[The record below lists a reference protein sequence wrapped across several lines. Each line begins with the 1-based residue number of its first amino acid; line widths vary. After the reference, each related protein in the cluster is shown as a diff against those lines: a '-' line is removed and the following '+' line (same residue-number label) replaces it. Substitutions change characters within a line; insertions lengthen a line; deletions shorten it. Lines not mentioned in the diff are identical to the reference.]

1 MRSDEVEAT
10 KWCAISPTASSGGVG
25 SAAQIAP
32 RHVAAGI
39 EVVQPPAGAP
49 GWVQPAPD
57 MTIDPQPVL
66 PPSLGTM
73 ARRRPSS
80 RKAEPTRRGMIGA

>member
-1 MRSDEVEAT
+1 MRSDGVNAIG
-10 KWCAISPTASSGGVG
+10 WCSIPAAASSCGVG
-25 SAAQIAP
+25 STAEMTP
-32 RHVAAGI
+32 RQVAAGI

-80 RKAEPTRRGMIGA
+80 RRAEPTRRGMVGA